1 MTLRLAISLS
11 AIAALSAC
19 ASVDATS
26 GAPGRSTIATASL
39 IGADGSSKGQA
50 TLAAAGNAVA
60 LRLEATGLPAGTL
73 GTHLHMVGK
82 CEPTGFTSA
91 GGHLNPDAK
100 QHGTMNPLGSHL
112 GDLPNMT
119 VGADGKGALT
129 ATLHG
134 SRAKVEADLFDAD
147 GTAIVVHAGPD
158 DYQTDPAGNSGA
170 RIACGV
176 FTRT

>member
-1 MTLRLAISLS
+1 MISKLAISLS
-11 AIAALSAC
+11 TVMVLSAC
-19 ASVDATS
+19 ASVDA
-26 GAPGRSTIATASL
+26 APPASRAIATASL
-39 IGADGSSKGQA
+39 IGADGAPKGRA
-50 TLAAAGNAVA
+50 TLVEAGDAVE
-60 LRLEATGLPAGTL
+60 LRLDATGLPAGTL

-91 GGHLNPDAK
+91 GGHLNPDAR
-100 QHGTMNPLGSHL
+100 QHGKDNPMGSHL

-129 ATLHG
+129 AVLPG

-158 DYQTDPAGNSGA
+158 DYKTDPAGNSGA